1 MIKLRNFWVALAIG
15 CAFSMGTTSCGDDDD
30 EDEPKQEVND
40 VVTPTEAGDL
50 MKDIVKKS
58 EEKGSNI
65 LAQATSMT
73 KDQLVNLAETIIEY
87 NNNKNNASWM
97 QSFVGA
103 AGSEDNAK
111 KATELLD
118 EAISG
123 LVDYGV
129 VMDEITT
136 KDLLDTFSEI
146 FEGKEQLGEGE
157 ADGIAQG
164 ATHKDLFDAIY
175 EEQLA
180 SIPATKEGMSQMVGV
195 FSSLPE
201 NQQKEMISILV
212 AWSNKSQDE
221 AWKKGF
227 LAGTN
232 LDAESQQGLKEKLDF
247 FATEEIVNMVA
258 GMYN

>member
-15 CAFSMGTTSCGDDDD
+15 CAFSMGTSSCGDDDD
-30 EDEPKQEVND
+30 DEPKQEVNN

-50 MKDIVKKS
+50 MKDIVEKS

-73 KDQLVNLAETIIEY
+73 KDQLQNLAETIIEY
-87 NNNKNNASWM
+87 NNNKNNTSWM
-97 QSFVGA
+97 QSFVDA

-111 KATELLD
+111 KAAELLD

-123 LVDYGV
+123 LEDYGV

-180 SIPATKEGMSQMVGV
+180 SIPATNEGLSQMVGV

-227 LAGTN
+227 LEGTK
-232 LDAESQQGLKEKLDF
+232 LDAASQQGLKEKLDF
-247 FATEEIVNMVA
+247 FATEEIVNLVA
-258 GMYN
+258 KAYN